1 MPCSSFDYLTRSQ
14 PCEGGGT
21 DALADV
27 DAFVVGAVEV
37 VVEHGLEVG
46 VVSFVAG
53 PLVEDGVG
61 EERVEAE
68 ADEEGLA
75 DLAGGGGTS
84 ELE

>member
-1 MPCSSFDYLTRSQ
+1 M
-14 PCEGGGT
+14 
-21 DALADV
+21 
-27 DAFVVGAVEV
+27 
-37 VVEHGLEVG
+37 
-46 VVSFVAG
+46 SFVAG